1 MKGLR
6 EPGQRDLDILGAE
19 CSGRIGVAILHRLN
33 KRPRNVE
40 SRVHATQSVDKGE
53 AVVAY
58 PVTHFEINAQDAAA
72 TQKFYKDLFGWG
84 IDTNNPQSYGMI
96 DTKTKGTGIN
106 GGIGASQ
113 DGRSFV
119 TFYVETDDPGSLL
132 DKAERL
138 GGRRVMEPMDA
149 GQGLIY
155 ALFADPEGNVIGL
168 AKMAQAQRQQEQ
180 RQQEQKTRSRS
191 NGNGSAPKSRAK
203 AASAKASPKRA
214 PTRKRTTAKKKSTAS
229 RSRRSR
235 G

>member
-1 MKGLR
+1 
-6 EPGQRDLDILGAE
+6 
-19 CSGRIGVAILHRLN
+19 
-33 KRPRNVE
+33 
-40 SRVHATQSVDKGE
+40 
-53 AVVAY
+53 VAY
-58 PVTHFEINAQDAAA
+58 PVTHFEINAQDAPA
-72 TQKFYKDLFGWG
+72 TQRFYKDLFGWG

-119 TFYVETDDPGSLL
+119 TFYVETDDPGSML
-132 DKAERL
+132 DKVERL

-168 AKMAQAQRQQEQ
+168 AKMAQVQRQQEQ

-191 NGNGSAPKSRAK
+191 NGNGSAPKARAK
-203 AASAKASPKRA
+203 SASAKASPKRA
-214 PTRKRTTAKKKSTAS
+214 ATRKRATAKKSTS
-229 RSRRSR
+229 TRGKRSR

>member
-1 MKGLR
+1 
-6 EPGQRDLDILGAE
+6 
-19 CSGRIGVAILHRLN
+19 VAH
-33 KRPRNVE
+33 
-40 SRVHATQSVDKGE
+40 
-53 AVVAY
+53 
-58 PVTHFEINAQDAAA
+58 PVTHFEINAQDAPA

-84 IDTNNPQSYGMI
+84 IDTDNPQSYGMI
-96 DTKTKGTGIN
+96 DTNTKGTGIN

-132 DKAERL
+132 AKAERL

-168 AKMAQAQRQQEQ
+168 AKMADAQRQQQQ
-180 RQQEQKTRSRS
+180 RQQAERTRSRS
-191 NGNGSAPKSRAK
+191 NGNGSATKTRAK
-203 AASAKASPKRA
+203 STAAKASA
-214 PTRKRTTAKKKSTAS
+214 RKTTARKKTAAKKTTTRS
-229 RSRRSR
+229 RSKRSR